1 MRNVIS
7 FVVTL
12 VAPYTKAV
20 VAFVVSSIVAY
31 AAQRGIVIDDVTSN
45 ALVAGFG
52 GLITAVCV
60 FLAKNR

>member
-1 MRNVIS
+1 MKLLATVLS
-7 FVVTL
+7 L
-12 VAPYTKAV
+12 VAPHLKAV
-20 VAFVVSSIVAY
+20 VAFVVASIVAY

-60 FLAKNR
+60 WLASNK